1 MRNGKSTTAFV
12 DTVESKIQAIAPASL
27 TFVLTLTGG
36 LTDRYRRLRKERDH
50 GAVSIEAAIIMAVL
64 IAAAVAIAAVVITL
78 WKHYQGQLDKSDN
91 NYKGPNTGDG
101 PRDGTTAG

>member
-12 DTVESKIQAIAPASL
+12 DTVESKIQAITPSSL
-27 TFVLTLTGG
+27 AFVLMLTGG
-36 LTDRYRRLRKERDH
+36 VTARYRRLRKERDH

-78 WKHYQGQLDKSDN
+78 WNHYQGQLEKSDN
-91 NYKGPNTGDG
+91 NYKGPGGDN
-101 PRDGTTAG
+101 PRGNGSTAG